1 MKNYDDEFLDT
12 LDEME
17 IEMSKLDEDELKRI
31 TALQKKKMG
40 IEKRK
45 SKKIKMSWKQTSG
58 IAAACL
64 VIIGSIAFISQQMEY
79 TNLNNN
85 DEYAE
90 IESSDDSNNQQVP
103 TNPEHDEIISDTE
116 IIVGDESNNQDSSKS
131 TEYNN
136 FDKAK
141 KALGYEIMVPDIKS
155 ESFERFYIRITD
167 KNVLEVSYMN
177 EGTYI
182 IYSTVKG
189 DSGINS
195 YIEYENVEKIIYK
208 DIEITIKAKEGNKRY
223 EFQKEEYSF
232 SIDVL
237 GEISK
242 ENVFK
247 IIDSIN
253 FY

>member
-17 IEMSKLDEDELKRI
+17 IEMPKLDEDELKRI
-31 TALQKKKMG
+31 TALQKKKMDF
-40 IEKRK
+40 EKRK

-58 IAAACL
+58 IVAACL
-64 VIIGSIAFISQQMEY
+64 VIIGSIAFINQQMEY
-79 TNLNNN
+79 TNPNN

-90 IESSDDSNNQQVP
+90 IGSSEGSNNQQNP
-103 TNPEHDEIISDTE
+103 TNPEHDEISSDTK
-116 IIVGDESNNQDSSKS
+116 ISSVDDSSNQDSSKS

-141 KALGYEIMVPDIKS
+141 KALGYEIMVPDVKP
-155 ESFERFYIRITD
+155 ENFERFYIRITD

-208 DIEITIKAKEGNKRY
+208 DIEITIKVNEGNKRY
-223 EFQKEEYSF
+223 EFQKEKYSF

-242 ENVFK
+242 EDVFK